1 MADRGISYDDAGV
14 NLDAARALTEGIRDL
29 VHGGTTGF
37 AGTLPMPPMRDGVLV
52 ACTDGVGTKVLL
64 ARQMGDVSGLG
75 QDLVAMSVNDLVCT
89 GARPLFFLDYLAVGK
104 LDPDEAKVI
113 VGSVREA
120 CLSSGCVLLGGET
133 AEMPGLYAEG
143 HFDMAGFAVGAVE
156 RAEMLGPEKV
166 QVGDVIVGIESSG
179 IHSNGYS
186 LVRKLVD
193 GGAVAP
199 DPLLLAPTRLYPA
212 DIKAL
217 QASGVEL
224 HAAAHITGG
233 GLPENLPSG
242 KSRPP
247 RCGAGARRRRRGRGL
262 GLGHLQHGPRHVPGD
277 ARGRGRAGARD
288 RGRVAP
294 GGPRGGRAR
303 RTGLGGLMYR
313 VVVMVSG
320 NGSNLQAL
328 IDNVHRNPKVD
339 AEIVLVVCSKDGAKA
354 LERAAA
360 VGIPT
365 EVVALADPSQRID
378 RDARLNEVIGRAE
391 PDLIVMAGWMSIVTG
406 TFLDA
411 FPDKV
416 INLHPSLLPSF
427 PGMHAIQE
435 ALDWGVRLTGVTVHI
450 AEEAVDGGPPIL
462 QEPVPI
468 LAGDTYET
476 LAERIHGVE
485 HRLLSRCVTL
495 YSQGRIDRDPAQPR
509 RMIVNDGG
517 S

>member
-1 MADRGISYDDAGV
+1 MAERGISYDDAGV

-89 GARPLFFLDYLAVGK
+89 GAKPLFFLDYLAVGK

-193 GGAVAP
+193 DGAVAP
-199 DPLLLAPTRLYPA
+199 DPSLLAPTRLYPA
-212 DIKAL
+212 DIQAL

-233 GLPENLPSG
+233 GLPENLPRVFPDG
-242 KSRPP
+242 MRPVLRKGSWP
-247 RCGAGARRRRRGRGL
+247 QAPAIAHVLAGGGVDEDSAWDTFNMGL
-262 GLGHLQHGPRHVPGD
+262 GMCLVMPAAAAERALSIVAGSHLV
-277 ARGRGRAGARD
+277 
-288 RGRVAP
+288 GRVEA
-294 GGPRGGRAR
+294 GPA
-303 RTGLGGLMYR
+303 GLAWEG
-313 VVVMVSG
+313 
-320 NGSNLQAL
+320 
-328 IDNVHRNPKVD
+328 
-339 AEIVLVVCSKDGAKA
+339 
-354 LERAAA
+354 
-360 VGIPT
+360 
-365 EVVALADPSQRID
+365 
-378 RDARLNEVIGRAE
+378 
-391 PDLIVMAGWMSIVTG
+391 
-406 TFLDA
+406 
-411 FPDKV
+411 
-416 INLHPSLLPSF
+416 
-427 PGMHAIQE
+427 
-435 ALDWGVRLTGVTVHI
+435 
-450 AEEAVDGGPPIL
+450 
-462 QEPVPI
+462 
-468 LAGDTYET
+468 
-476 LAERIHGVE
+476 
-485 HRLLSRCVTL
+485 
-495 YSQGRIDRDPAQPR
+495 
-509 RMIVNDGG
+509 
-517 S
+517 